1 MGVGVAVTSRKGFL
15 GDFSSKL
22 GIFLQPTSHLGHVGC
37 TRSAGACFRAEKW
50 GTWIQPVVAGRTS
63 KHQAGFRGQGKRII
77 LVIISA
83 PLPAIVTNVCKG
95 VRKVKK
101 NHSTSNHI
109 TITVMNHDSLLQTTW
124 RKHFQESEN
133 NSHYHTGD
141 PNERQNNECCR
152 SKIGSHPDQCL
163 E

>member
-83 PLPAIVTNVCKG
+83 PLP
-95 VRKVKK
+95 R
-101 NHSTSNHI
+101 
-109 TITVMNHDSLLQTTW
+109 LLPMFA
-124 RKHFQESEN
+124 KEFA
-133 NSHYHTGD
+133 
-141 PNERQNNECCR
+141 
-152 SKIGSHPDQCL
+152 K
-163 E
+163 